1 MNPFLQSL
9 QTKNALTANGAVT
22 HSTSLNKCLDFF
34 FVAGSARTMDY
45 TSRIAAFMNAF
56 TENQELA
63 LKILFWSRDLRG
75 GAGQRCLFQ
84 DVAKFMNQHYA
95 EIWDQLIIHIEEYG
109 YWKDVFVTET
119 PNDNNLNWLSI
130 QLEEAATK
138 NLLAK
143 WFPRKGPWF
152 VAMHKY
158 LQLSPRDFRKKLVSM
173 TNVVETAMCSKN
185 WSSIN
190 YSQVPSVAM
199 KNYTKTFNKRD
210 ESRFQAFIQD
220 VKDGNVKV
228 NAGALYP
235 HDLVTKLDSCQANE
249 VGAYTNQWNALPN
262 YMEGSTERI
271 LPICDV
277 SGSMTGLP
285 MEVSVA
291 LGLYI
296 SERNEGP
303 FKDAFITFNST
314 PKLQYLQGSV
324 YERMIQL
331 RTADWGGSTNLLAT
345 FMLVLDS
352 AVRDSIPVD
361 QMPTKLLIISD
372 MEFNSACDYTNLEAI
387 QLQYQAAGYPM
398 PELIFW
404 NVNARLGNVP
414 AQASEPGIGLVSG
427 FSPSILKSVLQGKV
441 YTPTQLMLDTVMT
454 ERYARIKFDI

>member
-34 FVAGSARTMDY
+34 FVAGSARTMD
-45 TSRIAAFMNAF
+45 TASRVSAFIAAFA
-56 TENQELA
+56 ENQELA

-84 DVAKFMNQHYA
+84 DVARFMNQNYS

-109 YWKDVFVTET
+109 YWKDIFVTET

-158 LQLSPRDFRKKLVSM
+158 LKMTPKEFRKKLVSM
-173 TNVVETAMCSKN
+173 TNVVETAMCSNK

-199 KNYTKTFNKRD
+199 KNYTKTFNKHD

-220 VKDGNVKV
+220 VKEGNVKV

-235 HDLVTKLDSCQANE
+235 HDLVTKLDSCEANE
-249 VGAYTNQWNALPN
+249 IGAYTNQWNALPN

-303 FKDAFITFNST
+303 FKDAFITFDTT

-324 YERMIQL
+324 YERMVQL
-331 RTADWGGSTNLLAT
+331 RRADWGGSTDLQAT
-345 FMLVLDS
+345 FRLVLDS

-372 MEFNSACDYTNLEAI
+372 MEFNSACDDTNLEAI

-454 ERYARIKFDI
+454 ERYARIRVDI

>member
-1 MNPFLQSL
+1 
-9 QTKNALTANGAVT
+9 
-22 HSTSLNKCLDFF
+22 
-34 FVAGSARTMDY
+34 
-45 TSRIAAFMNAF
+45 
-56 TENQELA
+56 
-63 LKILFWSRDLRG
+63 
-75 GAGQRCLFQ
+75 
-84 DVAKFMNQHYA
+84 MNQNYS

-130 QLEEAATK
+130 QLEESDTK

-158 LQLSPRDFRKKLVSM
+158 LKLSPRDFRKKLVSM

-190 YSQVPSVAM
+190 YAQVPSVAM

-235 HDLVTKLDSCQANE
+235 HDLVIKLNSCDPNE
-249 VGAYTNQWNALPN
+249 IGAYTNQWNALPN

-277 SGSMTGLP
+277 SGSMEGLP

-303 FKDAFITFNST
+303 FKDAFITFDDI
-314 PKLQYLQGSV
+314 PKLQYLQGTV
-324 YERMIQL
+324 HGRMLQL
-331 RTADWGGSTNLLAT
+331 RRADWGGSTDLQAT
-345 FMLVLDS
+345 FRLVLDS
-352 AVRDSIPVD
+352 AVRDSVPVD

-372 MEFNSACDYTNLEAI
+372 MEFNIACDNTNLEGIRI
-387 QLQYQAAGYPM
+387 QYEAAGYPL

-404 NVNARLGNVP
+404 NVNGRLGNVP
-414 AQASEPGIGLVSG
+414 AQASEPGVGLISG